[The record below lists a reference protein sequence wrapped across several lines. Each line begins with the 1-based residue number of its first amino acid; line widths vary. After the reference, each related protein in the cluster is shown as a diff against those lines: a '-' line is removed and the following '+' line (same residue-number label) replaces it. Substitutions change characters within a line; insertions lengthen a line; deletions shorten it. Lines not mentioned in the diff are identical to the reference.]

1 MSEDETSGVV
11 VGVLVTLAV
20 IFSVNLTV
28 VFHFVSSHG
37 AFTPSIYLA
46 DIAVVAMALF
56 YVSDCYKTGDWGL
69 RIVYRRTTALMICTW
84 LLILTSIALASD
96 PSPSFI
102 SVLWAVKWFEALAFF
117 LLIQQQRVF
126 DVRSTIGVVLPLSA
140 FLLSVLAIHDN
151 LTTNSIRYRAD
162 LFPGLLYNNPN
173 FIATFL
179 ILGILMTTAFLIRS
193 DRPRRKVGLL
203 LFTGFLFAGVLT
215 TGSRSGVVAL
225 LAGGGVLLVLLRR
238 EIAIRDV
245 AVSTV
250 LLLVSIGGFSTV
262 SSGRS
267 IHRLLDAVGKVSTP
281 TQIRSVRFRLQ
292 HFREAIELFKEAPIF
307 GHGWVAVPYEV
318 GVIDIFYATIFVDLG
333 LVGGA
338 VILAFYVSIL
348 LDFFKRHWHGNDLFA
363 TVGGAWMCALL
374 TQSLTGNYPRVPYL
388 MFQIILL
395 LGVCCATKRTD
406 FPQ

>member
-102 SVLWAVKWFEALAFF
+102 SVLWALKWFEALAFF

-203 LFTGFLFAGVLT
+203 LFTGVLFAGVLT

-225 LAGGGVLLVLLRR
+225 LAGGGVLVVLLRR

-267 IHRLLDAVGKVSTP
+267 IHRLLVAAENISNP
-281 TQIRSVRFRLQ
+281 MQIRSIRFRVQ
-292 HFREAIELFKEAPIF
+292 HVSEAADLFVQAPVF
-307 GHGWVAVPYEV
+307 GHGWMTVPYQV
-318 GVIDIFYATIFVDLG
+318 GVIDVFYATILVDLG
-333 LVGGA
+333 LVGGV
-338 VILAFYVSIL
+338 VIASFYASIL
-348 LDFFKRHWHGNDLFA
+348 LDFLRRYHSQRDTFA
-363 TVGGAWMCALL
+363 AVGGAWTCALL
-374 TQSLTGNYPRVPYL
+374 IQSLTGNYLRIPQI
-388 MFQIILL
+388 MFLLFLVIAGVNIIE
-395 LGVCCATKRTD
+395 RERI
-406 FPQ
+406 